1 MGLLVGRARELEQLE
16 SALRRAQSG
25 VGGTVLVAGDAGI
38 GKTRLLAEL
47 MERSRA
53 AGAQVL
59 SGRGIDLVGAELP
72 FLPLVEALRPLDE
85 PLSALGESE
94 LSRLRLFEELLELLT
109 RLSRSA
115 PVLLVLDDVHWAD
128 DSTLDAAAFLAH
140 NIADRRIVLVAAY
153 RPEIE
158 RLPEG
163 LLRTGTLIELGPL
176 AADELAA
183 ALAAIRPERTPAAL
197 MDIAER
203 SEGNPFFAEELLAA
217 SAREDTLPPVL
228 RTVLLQRIAQ
238 LDRRCQ
244 DVLRIVAAA
253 GREVPYRLLET
264 VVELDEAELQA
275 ALRRAVEHGVLIAD
289 QASARLRFRHAL
301 LAEAVYGT
309 LVPGER
315 ESLHRR
321 LGEALAAD
329 PEPAVAAEL
338 AHHWAAADRAPEALA
353 ASVQA
358 AREAKAMAGFA
369 EALRHAERVVAL
381 WDRVPDPGID
391 LADALEE
398 AAGLALL
405 AGDARRAVEL
415 SDSELATLDDGDP
428 VRAALVH
435 HRRSRYLWSATR
447 HEEALAAQERAVEL
461 VPAEPSAARAT
472 VLAGLAHILMLRWR
486 HEDSRRAAEEAVTM
500 ARAVGERRAE
510 LRALGVLGTDLAYL
524 GDGDRGVAHLREAL
538 RLAEGGAAEDIYRAY
553 ALLSDV
559 LTMLGRFREGADA
572 ALEGR
577 DETARLGIERG
588 LGAVLAA
595 NASEALFA
603 LGEWDAAAAV
613 AERALARGVEVQRY
627 AVLDA
632 LAAVELAR
640 GDADGAAA
648 RLDEAAEPA
657 GGDSRSALMH
667 AALVAELALVR
678 GDPAAARE
686 RLDWALAEASAPDAA
701 LRRAELSALAL
712 RADADRAA
720 VDRRA
725 DEPREHADAVLADAR
740 IAADA
745 AAAVTPLAAG
755 WRALA
760 EAEHTRLAGSAGPA
774 AKGEA
779 PRPGGAAAPDAWAAA
794 AATWD
799 RLGVPYRAAYCRYRQ
814 AEALVAAGASRLAA
828 AVPARAAHAVTARL
842 GAAPLRREVELLAER
857 ARLDLAPPE
866 VPAAGEDDL
875 GLTPR
880 EREVLDLIAHGL
892 TNREIAGEL
901 VISTKTAAIHVS
913 NILRK
918 LDVPTRVEA
927 AAIAQ
932 RLER

>member
-1 MGLLVGRARELEQLE
+1 MGLLVGRASELEQLE

-25 VGGTVLVAGDAGI
+25 AGGTVLVAGDAGI

-59 SGRGIDLVGAELP
+59 SGRGIDLIGAELP
-72 FLPLVEALRPLDE
+72 FLPLVEALRPLGE
-85 PLSALGESE
+85 PLPALGESE

-163 LLRTGTLIELGPL
+163 LLRAGTLVELGPL
-176 AADELAA
+176 ATDELAA
-183 ALAAIRPERTPAAL
+183 ALAALKPERSPAAL

-217 SAREDTLPPVL
+217 SVREDALPPVL

-253 GREVPYRLLET
+253 GREVPYRLLEA

-321 LGEALAAD
+321 LGEALAEG
-329 PEPAVAAEL
+329 PEPAAAAEL
-338 AHHWAAADRAPEALA
+338 AQHWAAADRAPEALA

-358 AREAKAMAGFA
+358 TREAKAMAGFA

-381 WDRVPDPGID
+381 WDRVPDAGID

-398 AAGLALL
+398 AAALALL

-415 SDSELATLDDGDP
+415 SDRELAALDGGDP

-461 VPAEPSAARAT
+461 VPAGPSAARAT

-486 HEDSRRAAEEAVTM
+486 HEDSLRAAEEAVTM
-500 ARAVGERRAE
+500 AQAVGDRRAE
-510 LRALGVLGTDLAYL
+510 IRALGVLGTDLAYL
-524 GDGDRGVAHLREAL
+524 GQGDRGVAHLREAL
-538 RLAEGGAAEDIYRAY
+538 GLSRAPEDIYRAY

-559 LTMLGRFREGADA
+559 LTMLGRFRDGADV

-577 DETARLGIERG
+577 DHTARLGIERG

-603 LGEWDAAAAV
+603 LGEWDDAAAV

-632 LAAVELAR
+632 LAAVEIAR
-640 GDADGAAA
+640 GDLDSAAA
-648 RLDEAAEPA
+648 RLAEAAGPA
-657 GGDSRSALMH
+657 GGDSRSALLH
-667 AALVAELALVR
+667 AALVAELELMR

-686 RLDWALAEASAPDAA
+686 RVDWALGEAAAPDAA
-701 LRRAELSALAL
+701 LRRAELCTLAL
-712 RADADRAA
+712 RADADRATL
-720 VDRRA
+720 DRRA
-725 DEPREHADAVLADAR
+725 REPRDYADAVLADAR
-740 IAADA
+740 TA
-745 AAAVTPLAAG
+745 AAAAASVTPLAAG

-760 EAEHTRLAGSAGPA
+760 EAEYTRLAG
-774 AKGEA
+774 
-779 PRPGGAAAPDAWAAA
+779 RPAPDAWTAAA
-794 AATWD
+794 TTWD
-799 RLGVPYRAAYCRYRQ
+799 RLDVPYRAAYCRRRQ
-814 AEALVAAGASRLAA
+814 AEALVAAGGSRLAA
-828 AVPARAAHAVTARL
+828 AVPAREAHAVTVRL
-842 GAAPLRREVELLAER
+842 GAAPLRRELELLAER
-857 ARLDLAPPE
+857 ARLDLAPPAA
-866 VPAAGEDDL
+866 PAAAGDDL

-880 EREVLDLIAHGL
+880 EREVLDLIARGL

-913 NILRK
+913 HILRK

-932 RLER
+932 RREPR